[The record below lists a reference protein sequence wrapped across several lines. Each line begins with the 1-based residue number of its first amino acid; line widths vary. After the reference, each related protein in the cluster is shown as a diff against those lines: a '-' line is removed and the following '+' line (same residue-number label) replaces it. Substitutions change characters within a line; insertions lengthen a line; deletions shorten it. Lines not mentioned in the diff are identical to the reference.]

1 MLMIS
6 CSEKK
11 QENQNHQNEKIV
23 KQSEMAALMLE
34 MYSLNFEN
42 KSLILAGKNPQ
53 KLPKEFYKIHS
64 AKLTDS
70 TDRNASF
77 EAFSE
82 FYLDTYQQLMNSS
95 KDSLISTFSSYLCD
109 FKINTDN
116 NIVLECLIKNFNLAL
131 GFYYVDLYFIS
142 KTTEEVVFFENVLSL
157 EVISGLNYFVKK
169 QLKPKH
175 HGYVILNHNWIQNE
189 K

>member
-1 MLMIS
+1 MKNFLIFCSLVLMIS

-11 QENQNHQNEKIV
+11 QENQHQQSVKIV

-34 MYSLNFEN
+34 MYSFNLEN

-82 FYLDTYQQLMNSS
+82 FYLDTYQQLMISS
-95 KDSLISTFSSYLCD
+95 KDSLISNHNKTVNSC
-109 FKINTDN
+109 IA
-116 NIVLECLIKNFNLAL
+116 CH
-131 GFYYVDLYFIS
+131 
-142 KTTEEVVFFENVLSL
+142 KTTCIGPIPKIKKLL
-157 EVISGLNYFVKK
+157 ISTN
-169 QLKPKH
+169 
-175 HGYVILNHNWIQNE
+175 
-189 K
+189 